1 MSPNQMEYV
10 TIVGDSF
17 EEVAEECRAQGLS
30 EKQFSIVAPINRHRL
45 TTAGAETVRDV
56 VVATYARPAQ
66 I

>member
-1 MSPNQMEYV
+1 MSPNNRMEYV

-45 TTAGAETVRDV
+45 TTAGAEARDV

-66 I
+66 A